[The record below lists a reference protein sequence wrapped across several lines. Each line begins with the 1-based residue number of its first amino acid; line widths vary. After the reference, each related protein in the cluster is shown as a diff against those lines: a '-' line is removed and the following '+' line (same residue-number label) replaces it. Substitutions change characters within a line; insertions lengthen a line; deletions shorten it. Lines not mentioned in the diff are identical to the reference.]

1 MVAVGCSPVEVAVGR
16 KNFFF
21 AVREIKKGQS
31 HDSPI
36 P

>member
-1 MVAVGCSPVEVAVGR
+1 MVAVGCSPVKVAVGR
-16 KNFFF
+16 KFFF